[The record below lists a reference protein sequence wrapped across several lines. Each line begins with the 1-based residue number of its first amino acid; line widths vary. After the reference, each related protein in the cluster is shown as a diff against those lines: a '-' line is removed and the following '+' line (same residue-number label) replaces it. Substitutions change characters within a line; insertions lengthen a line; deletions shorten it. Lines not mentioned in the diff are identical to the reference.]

1 MMFVQSLRGLS
12 HNKAE
17 DTREEHLELSIRA
30 FDRLAGKVIER
41 VSGGR

>member
-17 DTREEHLELSIRA
+17 DTRRDHLSMAVSA
-30 FDRLAGKVIER
+30 FQSLAAKTLAWMETQA
-41 VSGGR
+41 